1 MGSRRKLTEEE
12 LAGFKRERRINRRST
27 LVSFFAIVTFLL
39 VSVFVLKNS
48 PTPLTAMKNADKQRT
63 VPRLSLAAHYYQG
76 EGEALDALSG
86 EVQSKP
92 LVFTVASVRP
102 LHISIAASI
111 NGADPVVLFH
121 RVRIP
126 PGPKRLIEKAGIP
139 FLYEMGESV
148 HSVRFCV
155 IDGSD
160 SEKLQQAVNSLKN
173 NWLALDEALCVQ
185 LP

>member
-1 MGSRRKLTEEE
+1 MASRRKLTEEE
-12 LAGFKRERRINRRST
+12 LAAFKRERRINRRST
-27 LVSFFAIVTFLL
+27 LVSFVAIAAFLL
-39 VSVFVLKNS
+39 AGLPFLMNS

-76 EGEALDALSG
+76 EGMALEPLSG
-86 EVQSKP
+86 EIQAKP
-92 LVFTVASVRP
+92 LAFTAASVRP

-148 HSVRFCV
+148 QSARFCV
-155 IDGSD
+155 IDGTD
-160 SEKLQQAVNSLKN
+160 SEKLQQAVNSLKTD
-173 NWLALDEALCVQ
+173 WLTMDEALCVQ
-185 LP
+185 LR

>member
-1 MGSRRKLTEEE
+1 MRSRRKLTEEE

-27 LVSFFAIVTFLL
+27 LVSFVAIVVFLL
-39 VSVFVLKNS
+39 VSLPFLMNS

-76 EGEALDALSG
+76 EDMALE
-86 EVQSKP
+86 EVSENIQSRP
-92 LVFTVASVRP
+92 LVFTVSSIRP
-102 LHISIAASI
+102 LHISVAASI

-126 PGPKRLIEKAGIP
+126 PGPRRLIEKAGIP
-139 FLYEMGESV
+139 FIFTLKDDVRSA
-148 HSVRFCV
+148 RFCV

-160 SEKLQQAVNSLKN
+160 SEKLQQRVTNLNADWQSIDAEVCL
-173 NWLALDEALCVQ
+173 Q
-185 LP
+185 LR